1 MINETLRDIKGPL
14 SLSSHFNFLLFLKI
28 LIVLAI
34 LVVLWM
40 YFKKRKKMPPVIP
53 KRSAHEIAY
62 EQLERLKAKDYIRQG
77 RVKEYYSE
85 ISDIIRHYLENRFL
99 LKAPEMTTDEFLFY
113 VRDYGRLIEAH
124 KALLK
129 EFLVACDL
137 VKFAKYIPSTVEVDA
152 IFVSAKKLVDE
163 TKEDIPVK

>member
-14 SLSSHFNFLLFLKI
+14 SLSNQVNFLLFLGI
-28 LIVLAI
+28 LIVLVV
-34 LVVLWM
+34 LVLLWM
-40 YFKKRKKMPPVIP
+40 YFKKRKKTPLAIP
-53 KRSAHEIAY
+53 KRSAHGIAY
-62 EQLERLKAKDYIRQG
+62 EQFERLKEKDYIRQG

-99 LKAPEMTTDEFLFY
+99 LKAPEMTTEEFLFY

-129 EFLVACDL
+129 EFLISCDF
-137 VKFAKYIPSTVEVDA
+137 VKFAKYIPSTAEVDA